1 MYSCVVEHNMTH
13 NQILECGFVAHMAF
27 TMPDQLKKYKLTRSE
42 KKKREE
48 RDDKRNR
55 WREEAKAQGQSQ
67 EDAEDDEDSE
77 VSPQPLRRSS
87 RFNK

>member
-13 NQILECGFVAHMAF
+13 NQILGCGFVACIAF

-48 RDDKRNR
+48 RTARNG
-55 WREEAKAQGQSQ
+55 EEAKAKDESQ
-67 EDAEDDEDSE
+67 EEPEDDGDS
-77 VSPQPLRRSS
+77 VISPPPLRRSS